1 MQRKKDSISA
11 CDEQPIE
18 SMGYLVNR
26 CARVLT
32 QTLARAL
39 APLDLAVAQFM
50 VLQQLWVAEDLTQ
63 RDLVER
69 LDIEQATMGNTLGR
83 MERDGLITRR
93 PHPTDG
99 RAQIIVPS
107 ERAMR
112 LKDQALEAAASVNDL
127 ASSQLSMTR
136 QKQLKAMLEGIILEV
151 RKADAL

>member
-1 MQRKKDSISA
+1 M
-11 CDEQPIE
+11 
-18 SMGYLVNR
+18 
-26 CARVLT
+26 
-32 QTLARAL
+32 

-107 ERAMR
+107 ERAMQ

-127 ASSQLSMTR
+127 ASSRLSTTR